1 MHALPPLSGVGTMSP
16 VSSSTTCE
24 GAARAGELRQGSV
37 LCSFYSNLS
46 SEAWA
51 ELSSEL
57 SRWVPISAGE
67 KTMLTTYL
75 FLDNYLE
82 HGHRVELLDQLR
94 HRERPHVLALSLR
107 PVARGWRL
115 PLVLGIL
122 AHRRGG
128 PVQLLEVRPRTV
140 SMPWGGQSYDTAG
153 GWEVDTL
160 KRANLADAAMP
171 SWTARP
177 QPGKGTPSRVAAN
190 AAEDVT
196 LTTNERILRDIHGL
210 YVDAADG
217 GRALEEPIMS
227 PAALRPGKE
236 GIMAICSKLGMS
248 CIAPRRKINVMVVGA
263 PFRIA
268 HAVAQ
273 AARHPRDC
281 PPSVPAYLCMA
292 EWRDLSCRIGR
303 SQPARRDCPAPSD
316 RVSPL
321 GAH

>member
-1 MHALPPLSGVGTMSP
+1 
-16 VSSSTTCE
+16 
-24 GAARAGELRQGSV
+24 
-37 LCSFYSNLS
+37 
-46 SEAWA
+46 
-51 ELSSEL
+51 
-57 SRWVPISAGE
+57 
-67 KTMLTTYL
+67 
-75 FLDNYLE
+75 
-82 HGHRVELLDQLR
+82 
-94 HRERPHVLALSLR
+94 
-107 PVARGWRL
+107 
-115 PLVLGIL
+115 
-122 AHRRGG
+122 
-128 PVQLLEVRPRTV
+128 
-140 SMPWGGQSYDTAG
+140 
-153 GWEVDTL
+153 VDTL

-190 AAEDVT
+190 AADDVT

-217 GRALEEPIMS
+217 GRALEEPVMS

-273 AARHPRDC
+273 AACHPRDC

-292 EWRDLSCRIGR
+292 ELMDLSCRRGR
-303 SQPARRDCPAPSD
+303 SRPARRDCPASFG

-321 GAH
+321 RAH